1 MAAALLGS
9 PLSRQVATN
18 ASLSAKIL
26 HLKLCAPAVEQGC
39 IVLQIRKMCLNA
51 GGRLMLPV
59 VRRCRQALLPA
70 FVEPAGNSTK
80 QLPKDPSSLAQN
92 YFSISIMRL
101 SRRTVMARIR

>member
-1 MAAALLGS
+1 
-9 PLSRQVATN
+9 
-18 ASLSAKIL
+18 
-26 HLKLCAPAVEQGC
+26 
-39 IVLQIRKMCLNA
+39 
-51 GGRLMLPV
+51 MLPV